1 MLLMST
7 DLPNAIDR
15 TAYQSQTIVGRN
27 RAIETDSFQTGIN
40 NNMLVIGPSGAGKT
54 RHVLKPNL
62 LQMGSS
68 FIVLDTKGTL
78 CREMGA
84 VLAGA
89 GYTVECLDFAS
100 ICEEPRPL
108 PAGAVHVGYNPFAFI
123 RRTADGKPNQQDIL
137 SIAVALCPVESMKD
151 PFWDR
156 AAANL
161 LAALIAYVMEELPR
175 EEQTFAALVELAE
188 HLNDGATFRLLDDLE
203 VSDPDSLASSM
214 YLRYASTR
222 DAEKMNASIIGIIA
236 EKLMCLGFD
245 GALRLYTAS
254 RQVDFARFGHERRAL
269 FVTMSDIDRAL
280 DPLTSLFVD
289 DFANLYLNN
298 IDDLLAVARSREVW
312 VTLLLQ
318 SVNQLEARYGRSR
331 AMSIMGNCDVQLTLG
346 FQDLD
351 TARCFSERA
360 DRMPKTLLEL
370 PSGRAWL
377 FVRGRR
383 AEEVESYRLEEHPRY
398 AELAF
403 AAVAPL
409 ETPGQRAPEAAPARE
424 AADPVSMR
432 EACSFTLDEEIPF

>member
-1 MLLMST
+1 MST

-84 VLAGA
+84 VLAKA

-175 EEQTFAALVELAE
+175 EEQTFAALIELAE

-203 VSDPDSLASSM
+203 VSDPGSLASSM

-245 GALRLYTAS
+245 GALRFYTAS

-289 DFANLYLNN
+289 QAFKALLCEADRCPGGRMPVPVRLFLDDFANLYINN
-298 IDDLLAVARSREVW
+298 IDDLLAVVRSREIW

-331 AMSIMGNCDVQLTLG
+331 AMSIMGNCDV
-346 FQDLD
+346 
-351 TARCFSERA
+351 
-360 DRMPKTLLEL
+360 
-370 PSGRAWL
+370 
-377 FVRGRR
+377 
-383 AEEVESYRLEEHPRY
+383 
-398 AELAF
+398 
-403 AAVAPL
+403 
-409 ETPGQRAPEAAPARE
+409 
-424 AADPVSMR
+424 
-432 EACSFTLDEEIPF
+432 